1 MICMPFAA
9 RLADR
14 SGRHAVVVAA
24 GGALAGLGCLA
35 SLFESAVGGAS
46 NAVAIAILALG
57 VGHALSL
64 TSQLA
69 IVQEVADRH
78 PSGMGQASAIGAYRL
93 VERAGMIL
101 GPIAAAAFA
110 AVFGYQG
117 AIVGIG
123 AIVLVSIVLY
133 AVMMSL
139 SGTATRLKRRKA
151 T

>member
-101 GPIAAAAFA
+101 GPIAAGAFA